1 MALINRFKFFWRK
14 NFRCFIV
21 DYFFSSVR
29 SPGQIITS
37 FSINPPVLNDT
48 TSFDIYITSIYPDG
62 PCDLHIQS
70 YSVFGSIV
78 EAQSEHCIGSLG
90 SSCISTDTFHL
101 TPLVAGTYIFRY
113 DLSYTLDSASCTG
126 IAGTNS
132 YSTSI
137 SVFPIITGVES
148 DIADIKYSFHGNQLY
163 LPDKY
168 SDDDNSITV
177 FNFSG
182 LEVFN
187 KKLYGI
193 EVIDLSELSDG
204 IYFCCLF
211 VNQNNISLNSFYI
224 IKNSRKIIKFFF
236 KNMVEN

>member
-1 MALINRFKFFWRK
+1 MSQLIILPMALINRFKFFLEK
-14 NFRCFIV
+14 KTFGALLLII
-21 DYFFSSVR
+21 FFSSVR

-90 SSCISTDTFHL
+90 SSCISTDTFHIL
-101 TPLVAGTYIFRY
+101 PLVAGTYIFRY
-113 DLSYTLDSASCTG
+113 DLTYTLDSASCTG
-126 IAGTNS
+126 IAGTNY

-148 DIADIKYSFHGNQLY
+148 DIADIKYSIHGNQLY

-168 SDDDNSITV
+168 SDDDNSITI
-177 FNFSG
+177 FNISG

-193 EVIDLSELSDG
+193 EVVDLSELSDG

-211 VNQNNISLNSFYI
+211 VNQKQYF
-224 IKNSRKIIKFFF
+224 IKFFLH
-236 KNMVEN
+236 N